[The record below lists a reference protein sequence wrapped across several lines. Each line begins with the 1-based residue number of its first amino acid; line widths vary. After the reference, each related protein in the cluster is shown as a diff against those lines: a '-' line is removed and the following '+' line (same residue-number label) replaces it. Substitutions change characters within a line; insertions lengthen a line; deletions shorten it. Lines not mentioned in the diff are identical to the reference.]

1 MTPREAFESKKD
13 LSNERK
19 AISDLGVSDR
29 YDFMKLPISY
39 RLDYAMIRKKPGGNW
54 FGSNILSFVEI
65 KTRSGKS
72 SDKTDFSISA
82 MKITYGMLLSRATD
96 KPFLLVV
103 KWTNET
109 LICNVGQVNWQVKM
123 GGRVKNKRD
132 DADIEPMMYCGIE
145 ESFVTP
151 DAFFKGGPR

>member
-1 MTPREAFESKKD
+1 
-13 LSNERK
+13 
-19 AISDLGVSDR
+19 
-29 YDFMKLPISY
+29 
-39 RLDYAMIRKKPGGNW
+39 
-54 FGSNILSFVEI
+54 
-65 KTRSGKS
+65 
-72 SDKTDFSISA
+72 

-151 DAFFKGGPR
+151 DAFFKGGSG